1 VLAPRTSAE
10 RKTKN
15 AKCNELMSLVVKP
28 NKNSQEI
35 VSVTPQSA
43 GWRYISFS
51 AHQLAPGQTLT
62 FSDNSNELCV
72 VVLTGIVSA
81 QADGFDWKEIGGRK
95 SVFEDASP
103 YAVYLPPRARL
114 TVTAKTEVEL
124 AVAGGPAE
132 GKFPLRLIEPASMR
146 RSVRG
151 KGSNTRYVCDIL
163 PQDEP
168 AESVLVVEVRTPS
181 GNSSSYPPH
190 KHDIDNV
197 PVESLLEETYYHRI
211 NPPQGFVFQRV
222 YSDSR
227 DLDES
232 MAVEDRDVVLVPRG
246 YHPVVVPHGYES
258 YYFNVM
264 AGPKRVWHFYNDP
277 AHEWI
282 LTAAA

>member
-1 VLAPRTSAE
+1 MNLII
-10 RKTKN
+10 
-15 AKCNELMSLVVKP
+15 KP
-28 NKNSQEI
+28 KKGSQEI
-35 VSVTPQSA
+35 VSVTPASA

-51 AHQLAPGQTLT
+51 RPQLAPGETLDLLGQLQRALRGRSERHRFRADRGPRLEGDRRTDERFRRRLALCRLSPASGQTHH
-62 FSDNSNELCV
+62 
-72 VVLTGIVSA
+72 
-81 QADGFDWKEIGGRK
+81 
-95 SVFEDASP
+95 
-103 YAVYLPPRARL
+103 
-114 TVTAKTEVEL
+114 TAKTDAEIG
-124 AVAGGPAE
+124 VAGGPAKGE
-132 GKFPLRLIEPASMR
+132 LPARLIEPAAMR

-190 KHDIDNV
+190 KHDIDNI
-197 PVESLLEETYYHRI
+197 PKESLLEETYYHRI

-232 MAVEDRDVVLVPRG
+232 IAVEDRDVVLVPRG

-264 AGPKRVWHFYNDP
+264 AGPKRVWHFHNDP

-282 LTAAA
+282 LSAA